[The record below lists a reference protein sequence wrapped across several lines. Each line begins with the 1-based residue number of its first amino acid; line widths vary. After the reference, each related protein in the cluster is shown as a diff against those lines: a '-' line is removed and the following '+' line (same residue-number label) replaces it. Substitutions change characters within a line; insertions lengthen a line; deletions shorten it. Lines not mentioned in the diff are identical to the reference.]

1 MTGVRSF
8 FFFFFFFFLMVL
20 ALPTQLLYAAEE
32 PLASPDASGPDAL
45 LGVDQVIKK
54 VEDNLNGKTAIMEMS
69 MVVKT
74 KRAERT
80 MKMKSWSV
88 GNKKSFIKIL
98 YPGKDKGITFLKLD
112 NAMWQYVPRIEK
124 TIKIPASMMLQSWMG
139 SDFSNDDLVRESSI
153 SDDYTKKLLEE
164 TETEYRV
171 ELLPHPDA
179 AVVWGKIIFAV
190 SKQYFLPTT
199 VQYFDEDDALI
210 RVMSYTDV
218 QQLGDD
224 GDRFYPMAW
233 TVTPQESE
241 KAGHETAIT
250 ITEAVFDS
258 EVEPSYFSKRA
269 LKRFS
274 K

>member
-1 MTGVRSF
+1 MMRFIGHYAQ
-8 FFFFFFFFLMVL
+8 VL
-20 ALPTQLLYAAEE
+20 LAVTLLTLILFGKVLFATTE
-32 PLASPDASGPDAL
+32 PE

-54 VEDNLNGKTAIMEMS
+54 VEDNLNGKTAVMEMT

-80 MKMKSWSV
+80 MKMKSWSE

-153 SDDYTKKLLEE
+153 SEDYTKKLLEE
-164 TETEYRV
+164 TESEYRV
-171 ELLPHPDA
+171 ELLPKPDA
-179 AVVWGKIIFAV
+179 PVVWGKIIFAV
-190 SKQYFLPTT
+190 SRQYFLPST
-199 VQYFDEDDALI
+199 VQYFDEDGNPI
-210 RVMSYTDV
+210 RTMEYTDV
-218 QQLGDD
+218 QQLED
-224 GDRFYPMAW
+224 GRFYPTSW
-233 TVTPQESE
+233 TVIPQEPE
-241 KAGHETAIT
+241 KAGHETVVK
-250 ITEAVFDS
+250 ITETVFDK
-258 EVEPSYFSKRA
+258 EVDPAYFTKRA

>member
-1 MTGVRSF
+1 MLRVISF
-8 FFFFFFFFLMVL
+8 SLMVFFIAP
-20 ALPTQLLYAAEE
+20 ALPAQLLFAAQESSG
-32 PLASPDASGPDAL
+32 PSDAS
-45 LGVDQVIKK
+45 LGADEVIRK
-54 VEDNLNGKTAIMEMS
+54 VEDNLNGKTAVMEMT

-153 SDDYTKKLLEE
+153 SEDYTKKLLGE
-164 TETEYRV
+164 TPTEYRV
-171 ELLPHPDA
+171 ELLPNPDA
-179 AVVWGKIIFAV
+179 AVVWGKIIFTV
-190 SKQYFLPTT
+190 SKQYFLPAT
-199 VQYFDEDDALI
+199 VQYFDEDGALI

-218 QQLGDD
+218 QPLGDD

-233 TVTPQESE
+233 TVIPHEPE
-241 KAGHETAIT
+241 KAGHETAIK

-258 EVEPSYFSKRA
+258 EVDPSYFTKRA
-269 LKRFS
+269 LKRY
-274 K
+274 

>member
-1 MTGVRSF
+1 MIRVLPF
-8 FFFFFFFFLMVL
+8 FCLFL
-20 ALPTQLLYAAEE
+20 ALTLSAQLVFAAQE
-32 PLASPDASGPDAL
+32 PDSSGTL

-54 VEDNLNGKTAIMEMS
+54 VEDNLSGKTAIMEMT

-153 SDDYTKKLLEE
+153 SEDYTKKLLEE

-171 ELLPHPDA
+171 ELLPKPDA

-218 QQLGDD
+218 QQLGD
-224 GDRFYPMAW
+224 RFYPMAW

-241 KAGHETAIT
+241 KTGHETLIK

-258 EVEPSYFSKRA
+258 EVDPSYFTKRA
-269 LKRFS
+269 LKRY
-274 K
+274 